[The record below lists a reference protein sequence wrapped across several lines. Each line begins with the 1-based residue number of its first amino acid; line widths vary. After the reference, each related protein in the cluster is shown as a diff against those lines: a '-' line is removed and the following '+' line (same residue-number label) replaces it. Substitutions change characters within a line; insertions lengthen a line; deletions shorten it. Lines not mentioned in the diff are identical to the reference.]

1 MKRFIDIEIG
11 DSVWI
16 MHDNVPR
23 KGTIRKIVYM
33 KFRDY
38 FDNDK
43 LKEQVTYY
51 VCIKTET
58 RILTFPFQENEM
70 YASKE
75 DLKNALLLDN
85 STKTYKIQK
94 KDADPEGF
102 GRIYREACGGPI
114 DICGGEH
121 SGVEYVISTDQGF
134 PTLTIRYYKIEP
146 HESVYYGQD
155 FVRLD
160 VPSFGEYK
168 MHVRRQ
174 GLTYSHRFNG
184 KDDYIYGD
192 ERHKYGR
199 KYSIGELKRIA
210 CEIIDVLD
218 HDEETL
224 EQVERFFCFSGDKKD
239 KK

>member
-1 MKRFIDIEIG
+1 M
-11 DSVWI
+11 
-16 MHDNVPR
+16 
-23 KGTIRKIVYM
+23 
-33 KFRDY
+33 
-38 FDNDK
+38 
-43 LKEQVTYY
+43 
-51 VCIKTET
+51 
-58 RILTFPFQENEM
+58 
-70 YASKE
+70 
-75 DLKNALLLDN
+75 
-85 STKTYKIQK
+85 
-94 KDADPEGF
+94 
-102 GRIYREACGGPI
+102 
-114 DICGGEH
+114 
-121 SGVEYVISTDQGF
+121 
-134 PTLTIRYYKIEP
+134 
-146 HESVYYGQD
+146 
-155 FVRLD
+155 
-160 VPSFGEYK
+160 PSFGEYK